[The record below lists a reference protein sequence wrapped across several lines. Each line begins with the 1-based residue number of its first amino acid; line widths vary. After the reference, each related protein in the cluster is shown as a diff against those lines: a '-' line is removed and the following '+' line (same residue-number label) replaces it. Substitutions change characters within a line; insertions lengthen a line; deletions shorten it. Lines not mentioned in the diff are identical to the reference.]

1 MASDVTPKVVEVDQ
15 LVISMTQS
23 LIAASELVNNMSGR
37 DSPHI
42 YVVPEMSVSINL
54 SFTFEE
60 GRVKGI
66 LGRTQSK
73 ETQQVDSTIGFQ
85 IKAIP
90 RPAQSGS
97 LASTSHLPP
106 PPPPPPTPS
115 S

>member
-15 LVISMTQS
+15 LIISMTQS
-23 LIAASELVNNMSGR
+23 LISASELVNLMSSR

-54 SFTFEE
+54 SFTYEE

-73 ETQQVDSTIGFQ
+73 ETKEIDSTIEFQ

-90 RPAQSGS
+90 RPAESGS
-97 LASTSHLPP
+97 LAPTSDLPP
-106 PPPPPPTPS
+106 PPPAPANS
-115 S
+115 